1 MLCSFSFLFAVVLR
15 SIYDCILT
23 RKAMVSLINFCIFRQ
38 LSDDAANLLRN
49 LVNSP
54 NSLLLGKGAFFIHV
68 NNMIFQ
74 VLKGLYYLTSFSM
87 TRSNLC

>member
-1 MLCSFSFLFAVVLR
+1 MANNLWLQFNKKRNGVANNFFLHF
-15 SIYDCILT
+15 
-23 RKAMVSLINFCIFRQ
+23 FQ

-54 NSLLLGKGAFFIHV
+54 NSLLLGKGAYFIHV

-74 VLKGLYYLTSFSM
+74 VLKGVYALIPWQDD
-87 TRSNLC
+87 LC